1 MPTCFHGVKTSAVE
15 VTANLNEKKSR
26 NNKIVSRFA
35 RARERESETA
45 ESSQRASTAFSSQEL
60 PTSKQHTRKLV
71 GVGERIIG
79 PEQALELIKLTALFS
94 P

>member
-1 MPTCFHGVKTSAVE
+1 MPKCFYGVKTSAVE

-35 RARERESETA
+35 RARERESA

-71 GVGERIIG
+71 GVGGRIIG
-79 PEQALELIKLTALFS
+79 P